1 MNIQVQID
9 EVMDRL
15 LNDLGRL
22 VQYNSVLGEAKP
34 GMPFGEENAKV
45 LAEALTIAEEMGFR
59 TVNLDNY
66 CGYAEIGEGDEIIGV
81 AGHLDIVPVGDGWS
95 YDPLKVT
102 RVADRIYG
110 RGVTDDKGPV
120 LLALYA
126 AKLLKDSGAALNK
139 RIRIIMGC
147 NEETGS
153 RCMEHYMKVD
163 EPLTMGFTP
172 DANFPGIYGEKGM
185 MALLA
190 TSRNTKIISMDGGFV
205 TNAVCHKC
213 TTVIPAGS
221 VDPEK
226 LKAALAQTP
235 LLSSSVTEAD
245 GTITVFAEG
254 KAAHA
259 SMPLLGINAA
269 SYTMT
274 ALKQAGFEDDFVDFY
289 CDRIGTACDGSGC
302 GINFEDAYGNLT
314 FNNGIVSTK
323 DGVIT
328 CTIDCRVPVTI
339 TEEQLRAAL
348 APYLHGEKG
357 CIEIVNIHPSL
368 FFPKDSAMVQAL
380 AKAYVEV
387 TGDTEHDLEVIGGGT
402 YAKSLPGIIAFGP
415 ERPGTD
421 YCIHNADEFALIPEM
436 KDAIAVYY
444 KALENLLAL

>member
-1 MNIQVQID
+1 
-9 EVMDRL
+9 MDIKNRINEIMDPL
-15 LNDLGRL
+15 LGNLGRL
-22 VQYNSVLGEAKP
+22 VQYNSVLSDPKP

-45 LAEALTIAEEMGFR
+45 LAEALAIAEEMGFR

-66 CGYAEIGEGDEIIGV
+66 CGYAEVGEGDQIIGI

-102 RVADRIYG
+102 QVGDRVYG

-120 LLALYA
+120 LLALTA
-126 AKLLKDSGAALNK
+126 VKLLQESGVKLNK
-139 RIRIIMGC
+139 RIRVIMGC

-153 RCMEHYMKVD
+153 KCMEHYMQVD

-185 MALLA
+185 LAMLA
-190 TSRNTKIISMDGGFV
+190 TSRNTKILSMNGGFV

-221 VDPEK
+221 VDLSK
-226 LKAALAQTP
+226 LREALAQTP
-235 LLSSSVTEAD
+235 LVSFSVTPATD
-245 GTITVFAEG
+245 GITIQAEG

-259 SMPLLGINAA
+259 STPLLGVNAA
-269 SYTMT
+269 SYTMA
-274 ALKQAGFEDDFVDFY
+274 ALKSAGFQDDFVDFY

-302 GINFEDAYGNLT
+302 GINFVDAYGDLT

-348 APYLHGEKG
+348 APYLEGDNGKLEIKG
-357 CIEIVNIHPSL
+357 IHAPL
-368 FFPKDSAMVQAL
+368 FFPKESPMVQAL
-380 AKAYVEV
+380 AKAYVDV
-387 TGDTEHDLEVIGGGT
+387 TGDTENQLQVIGGGT

-415 ERPGTD
+415 ERPNMD
-421 YCIHNADEFALIPEM
+421 YRIHNADEFGLIPEM
-436 KDAIAVYY
+436 KEAIEVYM
-444 KALENLLAL
+444 KAIENLLAL